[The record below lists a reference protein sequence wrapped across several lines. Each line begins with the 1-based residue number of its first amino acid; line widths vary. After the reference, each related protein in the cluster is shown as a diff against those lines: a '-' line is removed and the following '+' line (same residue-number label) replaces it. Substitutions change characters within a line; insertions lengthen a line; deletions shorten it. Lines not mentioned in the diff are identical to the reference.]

1 MSGLCTHI
9 LSDVLYNYRPR
20 VRYVMSSPS
29 PCASRFVF
37 LSKLSYLILFA
48 SFMHFMD
55 LFLRLFPLFLWVLQ
69 IYPQSEK
76 CLVLGLAPCQF
87 HQRKIMMHNPATSS
101 LRDSLANQAMN
112 RHFHKCAAFM
122 NRVSNNIAR

>member
-37 LSKLSYLILFA
+37 LSKPSYLFLSA
-48 SFMHFMD
+48 SFMH
-55 LFLRLFPLFLWVLQ
+55 LWFYFCDSFRFSYGFYK

-76 CLVLGLAPCQF
+76 CLVLGLAPCQL
-87 HQRKIMMHNPATSS
+87 HQRKIMIHNPATSS
-101 LRDSLANQAMN
+101 LRDSQANRAVN

-122 NRVSNNIAR
+122 NRVSNNIVK